1 MLVGFCGGDS
11 GGKKFCTN
19 SCARARA
26 YILIYACVR
35 ELGASVREMG
45 AFCRVLTELGKG
57 GIIKGLCRALV
68 EFVGRLHL
76 RDRQLF
82 AR

>member
-1 MLVGFCGGDS
+1 MGHAHSVVFFVFVVGDS
-11 GGKKFCTN
+11 GGKKFCAI

-35 ELGASVREMG
+35 ELGASVSKTV
-45 AFCRVLTELGKG
+45 FLRVLTEWGKG

-76 RDRQLF
+76 
-82 AR
+82 